1 MIRTLLVRG
10 MGVGLAAAL
19 LAFAFSF
26 LVGEPPVGRAIDLEA
41 QTAAAAGAAEEPEVV
56 SRTVQRT
63 VGLATAVGMYG
74 LAIGGLFGI
83 AFAIAYGRIGG
94 FGPRAAAG
102 LLALGGFVA
111 VQLVPFLKYPPNPP
125 AVGNPDTIGSRTSL
139 YLLMLAISVLA
150 ALAAVSFGRRAAPGY
165 GNWNA
170 TLLAVGGYVALMV
183 VAYVALPGVDEVAAG
198 FPATLLWRF
207 RLASLGT
214 QVLLWTTLGLL
225 FGALTERSLQGQRR
239 HQPATAPL

>member
-10 MGVGLAAAL
+10 MGVGLVAAL

-26 LVGEPPVGRAIDLEA
+26 LVGEPQVGRAIDLEA
-41 QTAAAAGAAEEPEVV
+41 QAAAAAGAAAEPEVV

-74 LAIGGLFGI
+74 LAMGGLFGI
-83 AFAIAYGRIGG
+83 AFAVAYGRIGS

-125 AVGNPDTIGSRTSL
+125 AVGDPDTIGRRTAL

-150 ALAAVSFGRRAAPGY
+150 AMAAVSFGRRAAPGY

-170 TLLAVGGYVALMV
+170 TLLAVGGFLALV
-183 VAYVALPGVDEVAAG
+183 VLAYVALPGIDEVGPG

-214 QVLLWTTLGLL
+214 QAVLWTTLGLL
-225 FGALTERSLQGQRR
+225 FGALTERSLQGRR

>member
-10 MGVGLAAAL
+10 MGVGLVAAL

-26 LVGEPPVGRAIDLEA
+26 LVGEPQVGRAIDLEA
-41 QTAAAAGAAEEPEVV
+41 QAVATAGAAAEPEVV

-83 AFAIAYGRIGG
+83 AFAVAYGRIGS

-111 VQLVPFLKYPPNPP
+111 VLALVPLYF
-125 AVGNPDTIGSRTSL
+125 VGAEEGATSL
-139 YLLMLAISVLA
+139 VSGRFVHEFVHDGRHLL
-150 ALAAVSFGRRAAPGY
+150 
-165 GNWNA
+165 
-170 TLLAVGGYVALMV
+170 
-183 VAYVALPGVDEVAAG
+183 G
-198 FPATLLWRF
+198 FP
-207 RLASLGT
+207 G
-214 QVLLWTTLGLL
+214 
-225 FGALTERSLQGQRR
+225 
-239 HQPATAPL
+239 H

>member
-10 MGVGLAAAL
+10 MVAGLAAAL
-19 LAFAFSF
+19 CAFAFSF
-26 LVGEPPVGRAIDLEA
+26 LVGEPQVGRAIDLEA
-41 QTAAAAGAAEEPEVV
+41 QAAAAAGAAAEPQVV

-74 LAIGGLFGI
+74 LAVGGLFGI
-83 AFAIAYGRIGG
+83 AFAVAYGRIGG
-94 FGPRAAAG
+94 FRPRAAAA
-102 LLALGGFVA
+102 LLALGGFVT

-125 AVGNPDTIGSRTSL
+125 AVGNPDTIGSRTGL

-150 ALAAVSFGRRAAPGY
+150 ALAAVSFGRRAAAGY

-170 TLLAVGGYVALMV
+170 ALMAVGGYLALVAA
-183 VAYVALPGVDEVAAG
+183 AYVALPGVDEVAPG
-198 FPATLLWRF
+198 FPATLLWDF

-214 QVLLWTTLGLL
+214 QAVLWTVLGLL
-225 FGALTERSLQGQRR
+225 YGVLTERGLQSRQR
-239 HQPATAPL
+239 QGTAAAL